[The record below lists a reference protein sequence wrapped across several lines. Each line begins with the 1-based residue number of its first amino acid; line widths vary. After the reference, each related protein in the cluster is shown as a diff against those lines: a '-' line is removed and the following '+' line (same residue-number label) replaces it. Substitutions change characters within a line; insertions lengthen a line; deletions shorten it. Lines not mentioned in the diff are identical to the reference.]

1 MAEPFIKLKTPL
13 GAALRLRSMS
23 GTEEISRPFEY
34 TVVASAKPEVAVVK
48 LERVVVVGKRAAAP
62 VVTASLPRVIV
73 VGQSVARSNL
83 QLASL

>member
-1 MAEPFIKLKTPL
+1 MNITAQALVLATVTVAS
-13 GAALRLRSMS
+13 AALIGMGLADR
-23 GTEEISRPFEY
+23 
-34 TVVASAKPEVAVVK
+34 AAKPEVAVVK
-48 LERVVVVGKRAAAP
+48 LERVVIVGKRAAAP